1 MRWNSSAGADP
12 AVGRLVHQR
21 NERGQVLLLALAPT
35 YMGHF
40 HMLEIHKRIVVDENQ
55 KPVAV
60 QIPFDEFQR
69 IEEVIENFGLAK
81 LMVETEDD
89 ERLSGDAAKDYYES
103 LKATD
108 VVG

>member
-1 MRWNSSAGADP
+1 
-12 AVGRLVHQR
+12 
-21 NERGQVLLLALAPT
+21 
-35 YMGHF
+35 MGHF
-40 HMLEIHKRIVVDENQ
+40 NMLEIHKRIVVDENQ

-81 LMVETEDD
+81 LMAETEDD

-103 LKATD
+103 LKASD
-108 VVG
+108 VAG